1 MAGYCS
7 SMIVYYFIYIFNFC
21 ENVYYNIQKTIS
33 VTVNRQLE
41 GRVLYYAM
49 YTKGTQGNY
58 YTQLYNMTSLVDRL
72 KLILLNYIYHNYY
85 EQNSVFTYT
94 EVYTNIE
101 NLTSF
106 MIDAVIV
113 SYIKNGNL
121 ETKILSYKAEDYK
134 NNSIDT
140 ATSRTPRFV
149 FALVVTKDDEQG
161 VEVEY
166 DFTKEFNQHIDD
178 ISNSPLTISD
188 FIYIIKSKY
197 NKYVNDQ
204 ENFKLKVMMDNDFNE
219 ILYNSNDK
227 LEI

>member
-21 ENVYYNIQKTIS
+21 ENTYNSVQRYISSTI
-33 VTVNRQLE
+33 NNQLE

-49 YTKGTQGNY
+49 YTKGKQGNY
-58 YTQLYNMTSLVDRL
+58 YTQLYDMTSLFNRL
-72 KLILLNYIYHNYY
+72 KLIILNIIYHDYY
-85 EQNSVFTYT
+85 ASNSIFTYT

-113 SYIKNGNL
+113 SYINNGHL
-121 ETKILSYKAEDYK
+121 ETKILSYKEEDY
-134 NNSIDT
+134 NDDSTDT
-140 ATSRTPRFV
+140 ATSRCPKFV
-149 FALVVTKDDEQG
+149 YALVVSQNEG
-161 VEVEY
+161 VEKEY
-166 DFTKEFNQHIDD
+166 DFTKELNKHITD
-178 ISNSPLTISD
+178 IKNSPLVISD

-197 NKYVNDQ
+197 KKEMGDDDNY
-204 ENFKLKVMMDNDFNE
+204 KLKTMMDNDFNE
-219 ILYNSNDK
+219 VFYNNNDK